1 MTRDQREAAKQRLW
15 NLELRLNGINALTEN
30 MSDKGGA
37 EIASILEET
46 AAEIASI
53 LKETAA
59 DVIAAIAK
67 NKAALTAAISKR
79 LKNDEDTSA
88 YEAVESLIIKTAI
101 EAGVPKKYAEDAP
114 WMETYA
120 VPGESTV
127 KSDLE
132 GLEGELID
140 MIDNPNSEVTFY

>member
-53 LKETAA
+53 E
-59 DVIAAIAK
+59 
-67 NKAALTAAISKR
+67 
-79 LKNDEDTSA
+79 
-88 YEAVESLIIKTAI
+88 KTLATKWEFLFNFI
-101 EAGVPKKYAEDAP
+101 GGG
-114 WMETYA
+114 W
-120 VPGESTV
+120 
-127 KSDLE
+127 
-132 GLEGELID
+132 
-140 MIDNPNSEVTFY
+140 NSEVAFTKEDAIDQALFKYGHPNTQTSLRVDVTSFRVSTPTDYKNQMSTFY

>member
-53 LKETAA
+53 E
-59 DVIAAIAK
+59 
-67 NKAALTAAISKR
+67 
-79 LKNDEDTSA
+79 
-88 YEAVESLIIKTAI
+88 KTLATKWEFLFNFI
-101 EAGVPKKYAEDAP
+101 GGG
-114 WMETYA
+114 W
-120 VPGESTV
+120 
-127 KSDLE
+127 
-132 GLEGELID
+132 
-140 MIDNPNSEVTFY
+140 NSEVAFTKEDAIEQALFNYGHPNTQTSLRVDVASFRVSTPTDYKNQMSTFY

>member
-53 LKETAA
+53 EKQLATKWEFLFNF
-59 DVIAAIAK
+59 I
-67 NKAALTAAISKR
+67 
-79 LKNDEDTSA
+79 
-88 YEAVESLIIKTAI
+88 
-101 EAGVPKKYAEDAP
+101 GGG
-114 WMETYA
+114 W
-120 VPGESTV
+120 
-127 KSDLE
+127 
-132 GLEGELID
+132 
-140 MIDNPNSEVTFY
+140 NSEVAFTKEDAIEQALFKYGHPNTQTGLRVDVASFRVSTPTDYKNQMSTFY

>member
-53 LKETAA
+53 E
-59 DVIAAIAK
+59 
-67 NKAALTAAISKR
+67 
-79 LKNDEDTSA
+79 
-88 YEAVESLIIKTAI
+88 KTLATKWEFLFNFI
-101 EAGVPKKYAEDAP
+101 GGG
-114 WMETYA
+114 W
-120 VPGESTV
+120 
-127 KSDLE
+127 
-132 GLEGELID
+132 
-140 MIDNPNSEVTFY
+140 NSEVAFTKEDAIDQALFQYGHPNTQTSLRVDVTSFRVSTPTDYKNQMSTFY